1 MVRHIVMFEFQKEAD
16 GKSALQN
23 AVIARDKLYAL
34 QDRIPVIR
42 RMEIGINDGEA
53 EETNYTLCLTV
64 DFDNFDDLQTY
75 SLHPEHMEVGA
86 FIARV
91 RLSRACVDYTLDIE

>member
-1 MVRHIVMFEFQKEAD
+1 MVRHIVMFEFQKEAE
-16 GKSALQN
+16 GRSALQN

-34 QDRIPVIR
+34 QDKISVIR

-53 EETNYTLCLTV
+53 DETNYTLCLTV
-64 DFDNFDDLQTY
+64 DFDSYDDLQTY
-75 SLHPEHMEVGA
+75 SLDPDHLEVSA

-91 RLSRACVDYTLDIE
+91 RLSRACVDYTME

>member
-1 MVRHIVMFEFQKEAD
+1 MVRHIVMFEFQKEAE

-23 AVIARDKLYAL
+23 AVIARDRLYAL
-34 QDRIPVIR
+34 VDKIPVIR

-53 EETNYTLCLTV
+53 DETNYTLCLTV

-75 SLHPEHMEVGA
+75 SLHPDHLEVGA
-86 FIARV
+86 FIGRV
-91 RLSRACVDYTLDIE
+91 RLSRACVDYTMDVE

>member
-1 MVRHIVMFEFQKEAD
+1 MVRHIVMFEFQREAE

-34 QDRIPVIR
+34 KDKIPEIR

-64 DFDNFDDLQTY
+64 DFDNFDDLQIYT
-75 SLHPEHMEVGA
+75 LHPDHLEVGA
-86 FIARV
+86 FIGRV
-91 RLSRACVDYTLDIE
+91 RLSRACVDYTIEA